1 MIMEYRSFSAI
12 VRIYLTLLVTWTT
25 FISTESRAHT
35 RQPLLLC
42 FYLRLLKGFATFAFD
57 LFPGMH
63 LETACIYIYI
73 YKYIFFSLT
82 ECELSTRFLSLI
94 MPVDR
99 KFRCVRYSFLS
110 TLLQYMY
117 VYSYYSNVLACFSVE
132 LMFLSKGSER
142 RRHYNISRTA

>member
-1 MIMEYRSFSAI
+1 MEYRSFSAI

-25 FISTESRAHT
+25 FISTASRVHT

-57 LFPGMH
+57 LLPGMH
-63 LETACIYIYI
+63 LETAYIYIYI
-73 YKYIFFSLT
+73 YIYS
-82 ECELSTRFLSLI
+82 FLSPSANCRLVSCRSSCA
-94 MPVDR
+94 VDR
-99 KFRCVRYSFLS
+99 NFRCVRYSFLS

>member
-1 MIMEYRSFSAI
+1 MEYRSFSAI

-25 FISTESRAHT
+25 FISTASRVHT

-57 LFPGMH
+57 LLPGMH

-94 MPVDR
+94 M
-99 KFRCVRYSFLS
+99 
-110 TLLQYMY
+110 
-117 VYSYYSNVLACFSVE
+117 
-132 LMFLSKGSER
+132 R
-142 RRHYNISRTA
+142 RRPKLSVCPLFVFINTATVHVCVFILF